1 MKESEKQRL
10 LSDIVNKL
18 VNSVPQKVAEVKCDD
33 GNYRNIPLIDI
44 AVAVEIV
51 NSFRGKNLNNM
62 GESDLQTACQIIR
75 DELLKHGDF
84 YKAFVSSA
92 QSAIRETPKECW
104 SNELAEKIVNRISG
118 EE

>member
-33 GNYRNIPLIDI
+33 GNYRNRPLIDI

-51 NSFRGKNLNNM
+51 NSFRGK
-62 GESDLQTACQIIR
+62 GFE
-75 DELLKHGDF
+75 
-84 YKAFVSSA
+84 
-92 QSAIRETPKECW
+92 
-104 SNELAEKIVNRISG
+104 
-118 EE
+118 